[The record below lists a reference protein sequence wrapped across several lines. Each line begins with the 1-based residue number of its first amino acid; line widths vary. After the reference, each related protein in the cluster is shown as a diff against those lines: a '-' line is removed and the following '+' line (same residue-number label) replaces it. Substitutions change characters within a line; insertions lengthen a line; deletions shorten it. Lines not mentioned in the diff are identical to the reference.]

1 MDVVGLGCS
10 CIDILEVVSRIPGA
24 DEELEAIETIY
35 QGGGEVAT
43 ALLVLAELGSSTG
56 YSLIF

>member
-1 MDVVGLGCS
+1 MGIPSYNKQSFITTDLF
-10 CIDILEVVSRIPGA
+10 ID
-24 DEELEAIETIY
+24 ETIY

>member
-1 MDVVGLGCS
+1 VDVIGLGCS
-10 CIDILEVVSRIPGA
+10 CIDILEVVSRIPDVG
-24 DEELEAIETIY
+24 EELEAIKTIY

-43 ALLVLAELGSSTG
+43 ALVALAKLGSFTG